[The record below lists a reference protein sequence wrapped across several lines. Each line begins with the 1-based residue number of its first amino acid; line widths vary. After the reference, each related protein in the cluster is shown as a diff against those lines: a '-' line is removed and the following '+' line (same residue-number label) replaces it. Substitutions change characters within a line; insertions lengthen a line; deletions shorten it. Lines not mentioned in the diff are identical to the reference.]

1 MKRRLATLATAASV
15 FAAAP
20 AAAPIFGTAALAP
33 SAAIAKTCSSGFKH
47 AVISGSHKC
56 LRRGQFC
63 ARAKDS
69 TYHRYGFHCH
79 KRDAGGSYHLT

>member
-1 MKRRLATLATAASV
+1 VKRRLATLIVTA
-15 FAAAP
+15 FAFGGAP
-20 AAAPIFGTAALAP
+20 AIAPVLPGSVVAPTVAA
-33 SAAIAKTCSSGFKH
+33 AKTCSSGYKH
-47 AVISGSHKC
+47 AVIGGSHKC

-79 KRDAGGSYHLT
+79 KRDARGNYHLT

>member
-1 MKRRLATLATAASV
+1 VKRRLASLAVAASV

-20 AAAPIFGTAALAP
+20 AVTPVFSGPGVAPP
-33 SAAIAKTCSSGFKH
+33 AAIAKTCSSGYKH

-63 ARAKDS
+63 ARAKDR

-79 KRDAGGSYHLT
+79 KRDAGGRYHLT

>member
-1 MKRRLATLATAASV
+1 VKRRLATLAVAVSV
-15 FAAAP
+15 LAP
-20 AAAPIFGTAALAP
+20 ALATAPVVGTSALAP
-33 SAAIAKTCSSGFKH
+33 SAAIAKTCSSGFTH

-69 TYHRYGFHCH
+69 TDHRYGFHCH
-79 KRDAGGSYHLT
+79 KRDARGSYHLT

>member
-1 MKRRLATLATAASV
+1 VKHRLATLAVAVAV
-15 FAAAP
+15 FGAAP
-20 AAAPIFGTAALAP
+20 AVAPVLDRSALGAPAA
-33 SAAIAKTCSSGFKH
+33 SAKSCSSGYKH
-47 AVISGSHKC
+47 AVLGGSHKC

-79 KRDAGGSYHLT
+79 KRDARGNYHLT

>member
-1 MKRRLATLATAASV
+1 MIRRLATLAVAVWVCAV
-15 FAAAP
+15 AP
-20 AAAPIFGTAALAP
+20 GVAPVLDGSPVIPSPAL
-33 SAAIAKTCSSGFKH
+33 AKTCSLGYKH

-69 TYHRYGFHCH
+69 AYHRYGLHCH
-79 KRDAGGSYHLT
+79 KRDARGNYHLS

>member
-1 MKRRLATLATAASV
+1 VKRRLAALAVAVSV

-20 AAAPIFGTAALAP
+20 AVTPIVVGSPVTP
-33 SAAIAKTCSSGFKH
+33 SVAMAKTCSSGYKH
-47 AVISGSHKC
+47 AVIGGSEKC

-79 KRDAGGSYHLT
+79 KRDARGNYHLS

>member
-1 MKRRLATLATAASV
+1 VKRRLVALAVAVSV

-20 AAAPIFGTAALAP
+20 AVVPVFEGSPATP
-33 SAAIAKTCSSGFKH
+33 SVAMAKTCSSGFKH
-47 AVISGSHKC
+47 AVISGSEKC

-79 KRDAGGSYHLT
+79 RRDARGNYHLS